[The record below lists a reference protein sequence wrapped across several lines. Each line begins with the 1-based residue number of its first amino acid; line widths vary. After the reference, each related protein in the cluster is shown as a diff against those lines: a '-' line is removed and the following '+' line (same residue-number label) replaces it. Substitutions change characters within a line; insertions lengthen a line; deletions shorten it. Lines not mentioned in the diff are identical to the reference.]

1 VAPAWT
7 AKIDELSSSLF
18 GDSSH
23 WPKKKIVHD
32 SVWGT
37 RAFEGWEMAII
48 DLPVLQRLR
57 NIHQTSLAYLTFP
70 TALHTRFDHSLGVCS
85 GTKELASKVLGLSK
99 CSPIYRE
106 LSAAALLHDIGH
118 GPFSHLTEDSY
129 AAKPRLFADLI
140 YSTEAEKEAP
150 YPRGSPH
157 EIIGALL
164 LRAPAARTFFTR
176 LQDRYDVDIDVEQI
190 GDIIAGNRIRHSPQA
205 ASLVNGPFDADKI
218 DYLRRDSAFSGVP
231 IALDFDRLVHS
242 LQMRSEQDLKEVAI
256 NIRGVV
262 AAEQI
267 LFGKATLFSTVY
279 HHHKVRAADC
289 LFKAITERMFESGL
303 GIDGDPFEDPVDMLR
318 FVDSDFTKWIAR
330 KPNQDEI
337 RDNRLRHLLNL
348 LARRDL
354 PVRVMEISTRSLEDE
369 GLQEL
374 FRFRDPKPEEANRV
388 YAQVL
393 ELRKAIA
400 KEVRNKTGDT
410 TLYEDEVWIDL
421 PRVPDLGDGTLIDKS
436 GDLKNLAEVFPTK
449 QWVDYYKLHRYSGYV
464 LGPRRHLESV
474 RAATARVLQERGI
487 QLKMGVLI

>member
-1 VAPAWT
+1 
-7 AKIDELSSSLF
+7 
-18 GDSSH
+18 
-23 WPKKKIVHD
+23 
-32 SVWGT
+32 
-37 RAFEGWEMAII
+37 MAII

-85 GTKELASKVLGLSK
+85 GTKELASKVLGLNP
-99 CSPIYRE
+99 CSPLYRE

-129 AAKPRLFADLI
+129 AAKPGLFAGLI
-140 YSTEAEKEAP
+140 YSAASEPEAP
-150 YPRGSPH
+150 YPKGSPH
-157 EIIGALL
+157 EIVGALL
-164 LRAPAARTFFTR
+164 LRAPAARIFFER
-176 LQDRYDVDIDVEQI
+176 LQDRYGVEIDVEQI
-190 GDIIAGNRIRHSPQA
+190 GDIIAGNRTRHTPEA

-231 IALDFDRLVHS
+231 IALDFDRLMHS
-242 LQMRSEQDLKEVAI
+242 LQVRSEHELKEVAI

-289 LFKAITERMFESGL
+289 LFKAITERMFKTGL
-303 GIDGDPFEDPVDMLR
+303 GIDGGPFEDPVDMLR
-318 FVDSDFTKWIAR
+318 FVDSDFTKWIVR
-330 KPNQDEI
+330 KPSRDEI
-337 RDNRLRHLLNL
+337 RDDRLRHLLHL

-374 FRFRDPKPEEANRV
+374 FRFRDPKPEEAYRV
-388 YAQVL
+388 YEQVL

-400 KEVRNKTGDT
+400 KEVRSKTGDT
-410 TLYEDEVWIDL
+410 TLHEDEVWVDL

-474 RAATARVLQERGI
+474 KTATAGVLQDRGI
-487 QLKMGVLI
+487 KLKNGSTDLS

>member
-1 VAPAWT
+1 
-7 AKIDELSSSLF
+7 
-18 GDSSH
+18 
-23 WPKKKIVHD
+23 
-32 SVWGT
+32 
-37 RAFEGWEMAII
+37 M

-85 GTKELASKVLGLSK
+85 GTKELALKVLGLGK
-99 CSPIYRE
+99 CSPLYRE

-118 GPFSHLTEDSY
+118 GPFSHLTEDAY
-129 AAKPRLFADLI
+129 AAKPELFAGLI
-140 YSTEAEKEAP
+140 YSTAANSDVT
-150 YPRGSPH
+150 YPKGSPH
-157 EIIGALL
+157 EVIGALL
-164 LRAPAARTFFTR
+164 LRSPAARTFFEG
-176 LQDRYDVDIDVEQI
+176 LQGRYDVDIDVEQI
-190 GDIIAGNRIRHSPQA
+190 GDIIAGNRTRHSPEA

-242 LQMRSEQDLKEVAI
+242 LQSRSEQDLTEVAI
-256 NIRGVV
+256 DIRGIV

-267 LFGKATLFSTVY
+267 LFGKATLYSTVY

-289 LFKAITERMFESGL
+289 LFKAITERMFETGL
-303 GIDGDPFEDPVDMLR
+303 GIDGDPFEDPVDMMR
-318 FVDSDFTKWIAR
+318 FVDSDFTKWIVR
-330 KPNQDEI
+330 KPNRDEI
-337 RDNRLRHLLNL
+337 RDDRLRHLLKL

-354 PVRVMEISTRSLEDE
+354 PVRVMEISARSLEDD

-374 FRFRDPKPEEANRV
+374 FRYRDPRPEEANRV

-393 ELRKAIA
+393 ELRRAIA
-400 KEVRNKTGDT
+400 EGVRRETGDT
-410 TLYEDEVWIDL
+410 TLYEGEVWIDL

-436 GDLKNLAEVFPTK
+436 GYLKNLAEVFPTR

-474 RAATARVLQERGI
+474 RTAAARVLEDRGI
-487 QLKMGVLI
+487 RFKSGSTGLG